1 MLVAFLL
8 LCQTTDLNIFG
19 IIYTDGLKVRMS
31 VWKFELTNF
40 ESTGTRKRH
49 ILSEAFFKRSKNVKI
64 PFPLNMECAV
74 VYASLLPFRTL
85 ECLAQSREPCDFA
98 RRVNDQFSEYKVY
111 YIYNVGEI

>member
-1 MLVAFLL
+1 
-8 LCQTTDLNIFG
+8 
-19 IIYTDGLKVRMS
+19 MS

-111 YIYNVGEI
+111 YI